1 MRVYFKFLM
10 IIFLGFPLCQKEN
23 ATHKDGPPVAVTEEH
38 AEHGAKGAEHD
49 EEMKGDHD
57 HESDHDRNESDQQK
71 VDHDEPEYEANGN
84 DESEHEEHAGEK
96 PRLSPRQVENLGLVL
111 AVGSMLRIEK
121 NTYRLPHEALVQ
133 VKDYTEIYTIDS
145 GGALERHAVK
155 VMTATG
161 PLRVVQTGE
170 IPPDTRIVTKGAARA
185 RLAWLNASN
194 PAAGHGH

>member
-23 ATHKDGPPVAVTEEH
+23 ATHKAGPPEAVTEEH

-49 EEMKGDHD
+49 EEMKG
-57 HESDHDRNESDQQK
+57 E
-71 VDHDEPEYEANGN
+71 HDEH
-84 DESEHEEHAGEK
+84 SGEK